1 MLVRISLF
9 QWVTLV
15 SEQKMEFG
23 FKFLNASETSGQIL
37 KSRLT

>member
-1 MLVRISLF
+1 
-9 QWVTLV
+9 
-15 SEQKMEFG
+15 MEFG